1 VVTGVELL
9 LELLVEAEVEALEEA
24 ALEEALLEA
33 EEELVD
39 PEPFK
44 VKRILQRQTRAL
56 SPAQAIF
63 KLVASR
69 AGSKLYIDAPDKSVN
84 VGRVELVME
93 TDVPEELPLNETV
106 IAPFVPLSY

>member
-24 ALEEALLEA
+24 VLEEALLEA

-44 VKRILQRQTRAL
+44 VKRILQTLTRC
-56 SPAQAIF
+56 
-63 KLVASR
+63 
-69 AGSKLYIDAPDKSVN
+69 
-84 VGRVELVME
+84 
-93 TDVPEELPLNETV
+93 DVPEHATLKEVVVALGSKE
-106 IAPFVPLSY
+106 